1 MSGGTGRTCATCGLA
16 RHCPDYPYGSAD
28 VAVRPC
34 WRPRPA
40 PEERETPVA
49 GCEYC
54 RPSEALYKAH
64 HGAELHLSTLAGRRT
79 LRAEFYNLATPPQ
92 AEHITYSARCAEFYI
107 NFCPHCGRDLRG
119 D

>member
-1 MSGGTGRTCATCGLA
+1 MSGGTVRGCLTCGWGK
-16 RHCPDYPYGSAD
+16 HCGRRGAIIRQNCPEWK
-28 VAVRPC
+28 PC
-34 WRPRPA
+34 PA
-40 PEERETPVA
+40 PQEPKPVA

-79 LRAEFYNLATPPQ
+79 LQARFYTMTMTGEESTHA
-92 AEHITYSARCAEFYI
+92 ARCAEFYI
-107 NFCPHCGRDLRG
+107 NFCPNCGRDLRG

>member
-1 MSGGTGRTCATCGLA
+1 MSGGTVRDCTTCGWS
-16 RHCPDYPYGSAD
+16 RHCIKARRAHGLIIACSEWKPL
-28 VAVRPC
+28 
-34 WRPRPA
+34 PA
-40 PEERETPVA
+40 PAEKKPVA

-54 RPSEALYKAH
+54 RPAEALYKAH

-92 AEHITYSARCAEFYI
+92 AENNTYSARCAEFYI